1 MIKYRLACDGGHE
14 FEGWFKSGAA
24 YDDQAAKGHITCP
37 HCGSLAVTKAI
48 MAPNV
53 ATRASP
59 AAAPEDPEA
68 SKEAKSA
75 EQVRA
80 LMRQLRTAV
89 EEKADYVGPRFAE
102 EARKIHYEES
112 EARGIYGEASA
123 DEAKALVD
131 EGIAVFPL
139 PRLREDLN

>member
-1 MIKYRLACDGGHE
+1 MIKYRLACDGAHE

-24 YDDQAAKGHITCP
+24 YDDQAAKGHISCP

-53 ATRASP
+53 ATRAGLAS
-59 AAAPEDPEA
+59 ASDA
-68 SKEAKSA
+68 SKEAKAA

-80 LMRQLRTAV
+80 LMRQLRAAV

-102 EARKIHYEES
+102 EARKIHYEER
-112 EARGIYGEASA
+112 EPRGVYGEASA
-123 DEAKALVD
+123 DEAKALAE
-131 EGIAVFPL
+131 EGIPVLPL

>member
-1 MIKYRLACDGGHE
+1 MIKYRLACENGHE
-14 FEGWFKSGAA
+14 FEGWFKCGAA
-24 YDDQAAKGHITCP
+24 YDEQAAKGHISCP

-53 ATRASP
+53 ATRAGS
-59 AAAPEDPEA
+59 ASASDA
-68 SKEAKSA
+68 SKDAKAA

-80 LMRQLRTAV
+80 LMRQLRAAV

-112 EARGIYGEASA
+112 EARGVYGEASA
-123 DEAKALVD
+123 DEAKALAE
-131 EGIAVFPL
+131 EGIPVLPL

>member
-24 YDDQAAKGHITCP
+24 YDEQAASGHITCP

-53 ATRASP
+53 ATRAQLS
-59 AAAPEDPEA
+59 APDA

-80 LMRQLRTAV
+80 LMRQLRAAV

-102 EARKIHYEES
+102 EARKVYYDES
-112 EARGIYGEASA
+112 EPRGVYGEASA
-123 DEAKALVD
+123 EEAKALVE
-131 EGIAVFPL
+131 EGIPVLPL